1 MRHLPHDGF
10 KWILHIVDHWSKFT
24 FAFPLAQKS
33 AKEVTSALEKWVFPF
48 IGLPSIVQ
56 SDNGREFVNKLIEE
70 VVASWPGSVQLV
82 SGRPRHPQFQGLV
95 EQAHYTLERM
105 LSAKIAECG
114 SKSPPWTRWLP
125 HIVCKLEHLP
135 NNMLI

>member
-1 MRHLPHDGF
+1 MRHLLHDGY

-33 AKEVTSALEKWVFPF
+33 AKEVNCALEKWVFPF
-48 IGLPSIVQ
+48 IGLPSIIQ

-82 SGRPRHPQFQGLV
+82 RVNHVILNLK
-95 EQAHYTLERM
+95 A
-105 LSAKIAECG
+105 
-114 SKSPPWTRWLP
+114 
-125 HIVCKLEHLP
+125 
-135 NNMLI
+135 

>member
-1 MRHLPHDGF
+1 MDTTQLN
-10 KWILHIVDHWSKFT
+10 HWSKFT

-48 IGLPSIVQ
+48 IGLPSIIL
-56 SDNGREFVNKLIEE
+56 SDNGREFVTKLIEE

-82 SGRPRHPQFQGLV
+82 SGRPRHPQSQGLV

-114 SKSPPWTRWLP
+114 SKSLP
-125 HIVCKLEHLP
+125 GQDGCPTLSVSWNIYQTIC
-135 NNMLI
+135 